1 MPDNKLGADGL
12 VPSPTMLENGHTFGA
27 YEVVE
32 TELIMR
38 NKLARGAYGPPPM
51 VSEVGPALWLRATT
65 AQRDAMLAEIMAI
78 GKDDLHYLPPHHVP
92 HTHAEAW
99 LLKKNPHSTPNTCP
113 ACAVN
118 TFKAKIKGRFGNGQN
133 L

>member
-1 MPDNKLGADGL
+1 
-12 VPSPTMLENGHTFGA
+12 MLENGHTFGA

-65 AQRDAMLAEIMAI
+65 AQRDAMLAEIEAMPEGEHI
-78 GKDDLHYLPPHHVP
+78 IYKPSMDKPSPDNLHIQ
-92 HTHAEAW
+92 
-99 LLKKNPHSTPNTCP
+99 NCP
-113 ACAVN
+113 CCVIRK
-118 TFKAKIKGRFGNGQN
+118 FKAKIKERFNA
-133 L
+133 